1 MGQYYR
7 NTILKPDFKNEKQ
20 PVAMTLCP
28 YNYGNG
34 AKLMEFSWIGG
45 RLMKR
50 IEWLLANTFAG
61 SNFVTVGDYADA
73 VDGVDLY
80 SKASE
85 FEDSKDYK
93 KIETTIPDYDKIPYY
108 KYAVNLDKKEFVTLK
123 EFTPPVFTIHP
134 LSLLCAFGNGRGG
147 GDFYGK
153 TGSKSVGKWAF
164 DRILVTN
171 DKTKTDGFKQIK
183 PYFKEDY

>member
-20 PVAMTLCP
+20 PVAMTLRP
-28 YNYGNG
+28 YNYGSG

-73 VDGVDLY
+73 VDGVDLF

-108 KYAVNLDKKEFVTLK
+108 RYAVNLDKNEFVILK
-123 EFTPPVFTIHP
+123 EDKKSWAIHP
-134 LSLLCAFGNGRGG
+134 LSLLCAYGCGRGS
-147 GDFYGK
+147 GDFRAK
-153 TGSKSVGKWAF
+153 TGSKSVGIWAF

-171 DKTKTDGFKQIK
+171 DKTKVNGLKEIK
-183 PYFKEDY
+183 PKFRERD